1 MRSPRYAIL
10 FVAAA
15 WLLSAGWTGAQ
26 SQQQVVPPAPVA
38 VEPPQIDFG
47 KVKPGSKMP
56 GTFRLRNLAPSA
68 VTVKAVTPSCKCTD
82 ISLAPGTVIPVGG
95 SVEVA
100 ATLAVPTTPGEKD
113 AKVFITFEG
122 FGAPTMAMLKADAT
136 LPIRATPSFVDALKG
151 TMTGVVQVSSED
163 QQPFRVLS
171 AGGVAPIFVN
181 FDATSDA
188 PQSTYI
194 LRWNFPNAPCEKMP
208 LWWVVETDRPDCPL
222 IPLRFRHECTGMR
235 ADPGKEAR
243 FWFIPEPLLLANRVA
258 LGSSVVIPVVI
269 EHYNPKAKGAV
280 MRADWSQVKSV
291 QSLSPDLV
299 ATLEGTKPG
308 TKSDV
313 EVQVRVAP
321 APSARGAIY
330 APIEITTA
338 TGSAVV
344 AVSMQVAEPAADSV
358 KP

>member
-1 MRSPRYAIL
+1 MRFLRQSFL
-10 FVAAA
+10 CAAVVSA
-15 WLLSAGWTGAQ
+15 LAAGWAEAQ

-38 VEPPQIDFG
+38 VEPPQINFG
-47 KVKPGSKMP
+47 KVKPGSKLP
-56 GTFRLRNLAPSA
+56 GKFTLRNLAPNA

-82 ISLAPGTVIPVGG
+82 VSLAPGTVIPVGG

-136 LPIRATPSFVDALKG
+136 LPIRATPAFVDALKG
-151 TMTGVVQVSSED
+151 TMTGLVQLSSED

-171 AGGVAPIFVN
+171 AGGVAPSFVDFN
-181 FDATSDA
+181 AASDA
-188 PQSTYI
+188 PRSTYV

-208 LWWVVETDRPDCPL
+208 LWWVVETDRADCPL
-222 IPLRFRHECTGMR
+222 IPLRFRHECTGVR

-258 LGSSVVIPVVI
+258 LGSSVVVPVVI
-269 EHYNPKAKGAV
+269 EHYNPKGKGAV
-280 MRADWSQVKSV
+280 VRSDWSQVKSV
-291 QSLSPDLV
+291 RSLSPDLV
-299 ATLEGTKPG
+299 ATLEGTKAG
-308 TKSDV
+308 TKDDV

-321 APSARGAIY
+321 APTARGAIY

-344 AVSMQVAEPAADSV
+344 AVSMQVAESAATSAGQ
-358 KP
+358 

>member
-1 MRSPRYAIL
+1 MRCSLRSFTCAVIV
-10 FVAAA
+10 VALADRVVE
-15 WLLSAGWTGAQ
+15 AQ
-26 SQQQVVPPAPVA
+26 SQQQVMPPAPVA

-47 KVKPGSKMP
+47 KVKPGSKLP
-56 GTFRLRNLAPSA
+56 GKFMLRNMAPSA
-68 VTVKAVTPSCKCTD
+68 VTVKSVTPSCKCTD
-82 ISLAPGTVIPVGG
+82 VSLALGTVIPAGG

-113 AKVFITFEG
+113 AKVFIVFEG

-136 LPIRATPSFVDALKG
+136 LPIRATPAFVDALKG

-171 AGGVAPIFVN
+171 AGGVAPTFVN
-181 FDATSDA
+181 FNAASDA
-188 PQSTYI
+188 PRSTYV
-194 LRWNFPNAPCEKMP
+194 LRWNFPNVPCEQMP

-258 LGSSVVIPVVI
+258 LGSSVVVPVVI

-280 MRADWSQVKSV
+280 VRADWSEVKSV
-291 QSLSPDLV
+291 RSLSPNLV
-299 ATLEGTKPG
+299 ATLEGTKAG
-308 TKSDV
+308 AKDDV
-313 EVQVRVAP
+313 EVQVRLAP

-344 AVSMQVAEPAADSV
+344 AVSMQVVESAANSAGQ
-358 KP
+358 